1 VARQHCAPYPNPQSA
16 CIAGVQ
22 AAAKGRAWRFDVSAY
37 CVLAATGKKSRP
49 TQCEHGA
56 FGAEDEIVNSGPIL
70 SIGSAG
76 PDVRRLQIIFVMT
89 KVLDVS
95 DIDSQFGPKTQD
107 AVKSFQQGNNLT
119 PDGVVGPLTWQALP
133 ADPNTP
139 RLARASTGPAV
150 SALQKGLKAFD
161 GPNTPTDPGQIDGNF
176 GQRTESAVRAYQT
189 RQSIAVDG
197 VVGDQTWW
205 APAGAAGATLA
216 KLAGLVTA

>member
-1 VARQHCAPYPNPQSA
+1 M
-16 CIAGVQ
+16 
-22 AAAKGRAWRFDVSAY
+22 
-37 CVLAATGKKSRP
+37 
-49 TQCEHGA
+49 
-56 FGAEDEIVNSGPIL
+56 NSGPIL

-119 PDGVVGPLTWQALP
+119 PDGVVGLLTWQALP

-139 RLARASTGPAV
+139 RLARGSTGPAV

-176 GQRTESAVRAYQT
+176 GREKSAVRAYQT